1 MSIILNDVI
10 EVGDKLY
17 YEINPNTKM
26 DVPSFFYEKIESLK
40 GRWVYLSDISTLY
53 DYCKKELIKTD

>member
-40 GRWVYLSDISTLY
+40 ERWIYLSDISPLY
-53 DYCKKELIKTD
+53 DYCKKELIKTY